1 LNENKK
7 GLGRQIMRLI
17 VRTSAALAAV
27 VTVCCAAGPPIT
39 QAQQKSN
46 VIVIMSDD
54 VGWGDLGAYG
64 GETRGA
70 PTPNLDRE
78 PVQRDVEKVSEHSN
92 DSSLGIDRCEFAGV
106 HQAEPGPGAEVT
118 AEPANKTDGLG
129 LDLTV

>member
-17 VRTSAALAAV
+17 VRTSVALAAV
-27 VTVCCAAGPPIT
+27 VTVFCAAGSPIT
-39 QAQQKSN
+39 EAQQKSN

-54 VGWGDLGAYG
+54 VGGGDLGAYG

-78 PVQRDVEKVSEHSN
+78 PVQRDVEKYPNIPTIPASASIGADLPVSIKPN
-92 DSSLGIDRCEFAGV
+92 LV
-106 HQAEPGPGAEVT
+106 PVQ
-118 AEPANKTDGLG
+118 K
-129 LDLTV
+129 

>member
-1 LNENKK
+1 LNKNKK

-17 VRTSAALAAV
+17 VRTSVALAAV
-27 VTVCCAAGPPIT
+27 TVFCAAGPPST

-46 VIVIMSDD
+46 VIVMSDH

-92 DSSLGIDRCEFAGV
+92 DSSLGIDRWGFAGV

-129 LDLTV
+129 LDLT

>member
-17 VRTSAALAAV
+17 VRTSVALAAV
-27 VTVCCAAGPPIT
+27 VTVFCAAGSPIT
-39 QAQQKSN
+39 EAQQKSN

-54 VGWGDLGAYG
+54 VGGGDLGAYG

-70 PTPNLDRE
+70 PTPNL
-78 PVQRDVEKVSEHSN
+78 
-92 DSSLGIDRCEFAGV
+92 